1 MATGALISMSE
12 IAELAGVR
20 RPVVSNWRRRH
31 PDFPAPV
38 ADGHSKRLFDAE
50 QVVDWLARTD
60 RGERSELTAELR
72 LHLLTALANPPP
84 GRRAAGSPSSVLITT
99 TALIC
104 LRYLGDDEPLAPS
117 GDTSWR
123 VVASLRDRAAKVDPE
138 DRLLRSEIEALGPEQ
153 GTLPGMVDELV
164 EAAWGCRQ
172 AFERVLAARHRFADA
187 ELEPDAVTAPLAT
200 LMAGLSGA
208 REHAERYGA
217 VHVVDPAA
225 GLGDLLIAVLDQL
238 DEDVEVTVAANER
251 DPVLARL
258 LRRRLAV
265 SGLPDAEWAVTA
277 GPDLP
282 DSGADPDVLVTR
294 LPYLPKERRH
304 QEDHLASVARHAER
318 LAPGR
323 TAVVLGPEDLLTGA
337 LPPYHRAFR
346 TRKRL
351 LDDGWVEAMVHL
363 PGGMMPYRPGYETA
377 LWVLRQE
384 EESPWRDRVLLA
396 DVADRPLAAV
406 VDDLVVDVTTWRREG
421 YLPEQHHRAYG
432 AQVRATDLARH
443 RVRLTTRRPP
453 RVLDQAPER
462 AVARAVELE
471 VALDPATADDRPAP
485 LRSGLEVRPTP
496 LSVTRDTIAV
506 LRRERALKVRPGTR
520 LDPRHV
526 AREGHHRV
534 IGAAELTGERPVG
547 SRRVDRLVLAE
558 RYPRAALTEPGD
570 VVVTLTPRLGV
581 YLDQEGFAVVEF
593 PARALRILPDG
604 AGRFT
609 PRVLA
614 ALLAALPQAG
624 YPTDRAAGA
633 VRPPAR
639 LDDVQLPKLPSAEVA
654 RLEEL
659 LAAAEARKERARRE
673 IETVDELC
681 RIATTGLVHG
691 RLTLV
696 GTTPPPSS
704 R

>member
-1 MATGALISMSE
+1 MAAGALISMPE

-20 RPVVSNWRRRH
+20 RPVVTNWRRRH
-31 PDFPAPV
+31 HDFPAPV
-38 ADGHSKRLFDAE
+38 DKHHSTLLFDAE
-50 QVVDWLARTD
+50 QVVDWLASTG
-60 RGERSELTAELR
+60 RGQRSELTAELR
-72 LHLLTALANPPP
+72 LHLLTALAKPPP
-84 GRRAAGSPSSVLITT
+84 GPRVEAPPMLASI

-104 LRYLGDDEPLAPS
+104 LRHLDGDEPLALPD
-117 GDTSWR
+117 DTSWR
-123 VVASLRDRAAKVDPE
+123 VLASLRDRAAKADPE
-138 DRLLRSEIEALGPEQ
+138 DQLLRAEIEALGTEQ
-153 GTLPGMVDELV
+153 GTLPQLVDELV
-164 EAAWGCRQ
+164 EAAWGCRR
-172 AFERVLAARHRFADA
+172 AYERVLAARRRFAGA

-217 VHVVDPAA
+217 VRVIDPAA
-225 GLGDLLIAVLDQL
+225 GLGDLLMAVLDQL
-238 DEDVEVTVAANER
+238 DEDVEVTVAATEP

-265 SGLPDAEWAVTA
+265 NGLPDAERAVTA

-282 DSGADPDVLVTR
+282 DAGVDSGVLVTR

-304 QEDHLASVARHAER
+304 QEDQLAALTSWVEHLGA
-318 LAPGR
+318 GR
-323 TAVVLGPEDLLTGA
+323 SAVVIGPADLLTGP
-337 LPPYHRAFR
+337 LPPYHPAFR
-346 TRKRL
+346 TRKQL

-363 PGGMMPYRPGYETA
+363 PGGAMPYRPGYETA

-384 EESPWRDRVLLA
+384 AGSPWRDRVLLA
-396 DVADRPLAAV
+396 DVGDRPLAAV
-406 VDDLVVDVTTWRREG
+406 VDDLVMDVTTWRREG

-432 AQVRATDLARH
+432 TQVRVADLARH
-443 RVRLTTRRPP
+443 RVRLTTQRPTSV
-453 RVLDQAPER
+453 RDGAPEQ
-462 AVARAVELE
+462 AVARVVELE
-471 VALDPATADDRPAP
+471 AALDPTIASDAPAP
-485 LRSGLEVRPTP
+485 LRTGLAVHPAP

-506 LRRERALKVRPGTR
+506 LRRQRALKVRPGTR

-526 AREGHHRV
+526 ARDGHHRV
-534 IGAAELTGERPVG
+534 IGAPELTGERRAG
-547 SRRVDRLVLAE
+547 SRTIDRLVLAE

-581 YLDQEGFAVVEF
+581 FLDQEGFAVVEF

-614 ALLAALPQAG
+614 AVLAALPRVG
-624 YPTDRAAGA
+624 FPTDRAAGA
-633 VRPPAR
+633 VRPPTR
-639 LDDVQLPKLPSAEVA
+639 LEDVQLPLLPPAEVA

-659 LAAAEARKERARRE
+659 LATAEARQARARRE

-681 RIATTGLVHG
+681 RITTTGLVYG
-691 RLTLV
+691 TLTLA
-696 GTTPPPSS
+696 GATSPPSS